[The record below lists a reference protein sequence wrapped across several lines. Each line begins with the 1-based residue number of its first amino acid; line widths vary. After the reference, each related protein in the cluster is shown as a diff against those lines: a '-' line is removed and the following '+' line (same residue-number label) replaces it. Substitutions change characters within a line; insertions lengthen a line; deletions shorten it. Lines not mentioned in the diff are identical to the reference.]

1 MSTAFLFPGQGSQ
14 QPFML
19 NNLPVH
25 PEVKRTLDEASEVLN
40 ESVYQWDA
48 PVRLESTVASQVC
61 LLVSGVAAARL
72 MIKEKA
78 VPGYVAGHSVG
89 TFGAAV
95 ISGVLDFKDAVRLV
109 RKRGE
114 LMESAFPEG
123 YGMAVVLGLT
133 ETKVRQLL
141 QNFAEEDKYI
151 YLANMNGPRQI
162 TIAGS
167 LNELEEFTK
176 LSLKNNAQRAEL
188 LEVSVPSHCPLLS
201 DVSISLEA
209 ELERLALRKPV
220 IPFAGNRRGRILR
233 TSEAIKGDLAWNVSQ
248 SVKWHEATSLLYEL
262 GVRLFIEMPPGNVLT
277 GLVNQSFPAAR
288 GLSISDSGPHT
299 AAVLAHRLNN

>member
-14 QPFML
+14 QPSML
-19 NNLPVH
+19 NNLPEH
-25 PEVKRTLDEASEVLN
+25 AEVRKTLNEASEALN
-40 ESVYQWDA
+40 ESVYHWGD
-48 PVRLESTVASQVC
+48 PIKLESTVAAQVC
-61 LLVSGVAAARL
+61 LLTSGVASARMML
-72 MIKEKA
+72 KEGA
-78 VPGYVAGHSVG
+78 VPDFVAGHSVG

-95 ISGVLDFKDAVRLV
+95 VSGVLDFKDAVRLV

-114 LMESAFPEG
+114 LMESAFPIG
-123 YGMAVVLGLT
+123 YGMAVILGLT
-133 ETKVRQLL
+133 EFEVRDLL
-141 QNFAEEDKYI
+141 MDFTNKNKSV
-151 YLANMNGPRQI
+151 YLANINCPRQI
-162 TIAGS
+162 TVAGS
-167 LNELEEFTK
+167 LNELKQFTK
-176 LSLKNNAQRAEL
+176 LALENKAQKAEL
-188 LEVSVPSHCPLLS
+188 LEVSVPSHCPLLL

-209 ELERLALRKPV
+209 ELEKLALRKPA

-233 TSEAIKGDLAWNVSQ
+233 TSEAIKRDLAWNVSQ

-277 GLVNQSFPAAR
+277 GLVNQSFSAAR